1 MSTAPGGAAIGAT
14 LLYCEKFA
22 LPAVVSPDTSSAVS
36 LHVLF
41 GVPPGLAGPVCVVRS
56 GSGAPVVAIHS
67 RPGELP
73 GTSPASARMTAAWP
87 LMWPTPTLVTVPRWA
102 AIRHGP
108 TVAGSV
114 AEASVPRLGPVPAG
128 NDTQ

>member
-56 GSGAPVVAIHS
+56 GALARRAPQP
-67 RPGELP
+67 RRRL
-73 GTSPASARMTAAWP
+73 RTAARV
-87 LMWPTPTLVTVPRWA
+87 LVA
-102 AIRHGP
+102 AGD
-108 TVAGSV
+108 
-114 AEASVPRLGPVPAG
+114 RLGYRDKGVFVHLFLRSF
-128 NDTQ
+128 